1 MAPEMWDLLGC
12 ICLQG
17 TGNPIQLPETIKE
30 SHFLTKSPEKSFS
43 QKVTQAQDFKLFS
56 SSISQCSSTEE
67 SGKNVLGH
75 VFARKG
81 KWKLLFKATAS
92 NPAIKFDKE
101 CAILFHDSTNYGYW
115 LPRHLLFCW
124 AWGKTL
130 REVFLVTAPFRA
142 LGAAR
147 ASFQEQSDELGE
159 LTLS

>member
-1 MAPEMWDLLGC
+1 MGSSGTSLLPLWKGVC
-12 ICLQG
+12 
-17 TGNPIQLPETIKE
+17 TRPF
-30 SHFLTKSPEKSFS
+30 FLTPEEPFFPRWRWKHSRNKIPRIPLVGVS
-43 QKVTQAQDFKLFS
+43 VV
-56 SSISQCSSTEE
+56 STEE

-124 AWGKTL
+124 VWGKTL
-130 REVFLVTAPFRA
+130 REVFLVTVPFRA

-147 ASFQEQSDELGE
+147 PSFQEQSDELGE